1 MNNVFLLSCSIS
13 ANVRQTTQI
22 KMEDLQLPKD
32 VIDTLQ
38 KQQSMSV
45 RPNLSGSLKKCL
57 DELRLLQRHLYDE
70 YCIHNGDTHF
80 LCAEDFD
87 EAMDLIKQIRGKASE
102 NNAILRNL
110 WSEELAKWTNT
121 INRFVEPLFEDLN
134 DRAIV
139 REAYLKLFPTAKEFE
154 SPIDVYVVGPHA
166 VDMEV
171 AETSQDRIAAT
182 AAVNTAEVYQAA
194 QDSAADR
201 ALEKCAELI
210 DDLDVRISSKV
221 GERQTGSA
229 KRRGSWEIA
238 AQDLSLISQHVPG
251 LEKAKELANELLRVG
266 KIMNGAINPK
276 DRDRAFQ
283 RYREIKNEMRD
294 EFKQIVD
301 RRDSSKGV
309 ESLQKSLAL
318 SGTYKDLMSA
328 ITNAESEEQLQALM
342 AQVDTEVKVYST
354 RIKDLQ
360 KHVEKRRELIA
371 ASNVSLDDLVAEVRE
386 LPVSSVQDCDF

>member
-139 REAYLKLFPTAKEFE
+139 REAYLKLFPTAKE
-154 SPIDVYVVGPHA
+154 V
-166 VDMEV
+166 
-171 AETSQDRIAAT
+171 
-182 AAVNTAEVYQAA
+182 
-194 QDSAADR
+194 
-201 ALEKCAELI
+201 
-210 DDLDVRISSKV
+210 
-221 GERQTGSA
+221 
-229 KRRGSWEIA
+229 
-238 AQDLSLISQHVPG
+238 
-251 LEKAKELANELLRVG
+251 
-266 KIMNGAINPK
+266 
-276 DRDRAFQ
+276 
-283 RYREIKNEMRD
+283 
-294 EFKQIVD
+294 
-301 RRDSSKGV
+301 
-309 ESLQKSLAL
+309 
-318 SGTYKDLMSA
+318 
-328 ITNAESEEQLQALM
+328 
-342 AQVDTEVKVYST
+342 
-354 RIKDLQ
+354 
-360 KHVEKRRELIA
+360 
-371 ASNVSLDDLVAEVRE
+371 
-386 LPVSSVQDCDF
+386 